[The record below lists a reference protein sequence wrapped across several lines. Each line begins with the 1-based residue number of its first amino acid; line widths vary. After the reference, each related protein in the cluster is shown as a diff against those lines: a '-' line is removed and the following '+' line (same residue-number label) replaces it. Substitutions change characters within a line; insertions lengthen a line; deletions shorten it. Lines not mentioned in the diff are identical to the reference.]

1 MKKSRSNSAEL
12 IKRISMMP
20 EIKLPGLEA
29 YFKPEEMPEIDYSPI
44 GRHRLLQAFRNKYG
58 ESYRNKRGVM
68 SIIKDFDRKRD
79 TMVKILKV
87 RE

>member
-1 MKKSRSNSAEL
+1 MKRTKSNSAEL
-12 IKRISMMP
+12 IQRIAKMP
-20 EIKLPGLEA
+20 EIKLDGLEA
-29 YFKPEEMPEIDYSPI
+29 FFKPEEMPEFDYSPV

-68 SIIKDFDRKRD
+68 KLIKDFDNKRD
-79 TMVKILKV
+79 LVLKILKV